1 MSLLDLLFIFIMV
14 SSLQPLLQQ
23 RWLERQRLRA
33 FRRLENLR
41 KSRVI
46 GLIHR
51 QERMSL
57 LGFPI
62 ARYIDI
68 QDSED
73 LLRAIQLTDPSVPI
87 DLILHTPG
95 GLVLAAEQIAP
106 ALARHS
112 SRVTVF
118 VPYYEQGHAD
128 CARGG

>member
-1 MSLLDLLFIFIMV
+1 MSLLDLVFISIMV

-33 FRRLENLR
+33 FRRLETLR

-62 ARYIDI
+62 ARYTDI
-68 QDSED
+68 QDSEG
-73 LLRAIQLTDPSVPI
+73 LLRAMQLTVPSVPI

-95 GLVLAAEQIAP
+95 ARPGSRADRASVGAP
-106 ALARHS
+106 LQPGDGVRS
-112 SRVTVF
+112 LL
-118 VPYYEQGHAD
+118 
-128 CARGG
+128 